1 MELDRNLYRR
11 IKSLDRVELSRVLN
25 NIYDQGKQDAG
36 AVSMDENELKIRLS
50 KINGI
55 GENRLNAIM
64 QVIDEYIDEI
74 KNK

>member
-11 IKSLDRVELSRVLN
+11 IKSMDRVELSRVLN